1 MPSHHL
7 NLSFLDFAASGF
19 ATLNLNTVAT
29 GLVDSDLCVIDWIRG
44 PFFGLSRTRL
54 PWVCTQYIIKAPAN
68 KNYWS
73 PPEDNPHKHRLPD
86 KPKYIHNNSKSD
98 VTSALSFRKLV
109 LCPITV
115 HEHPIY
121 GSHG

>member
-1 MPSHHL
+1 MPSQYL

-19 ATLNLNTVAT
+19 AARNLNTVAT
-29 GLVDSDLCVIDWIRG
+29 DLVDSDLCVIVWLRG

-86 KPKYIHNNSKSD
+86 IGA
-98 VTSALSFRKLV
+98 ALSRGVFQKGSRILDFRV
-109 LCPITV
+109 SFDW
-115 HEHPIY
+115 E
-121 GSHG
+121 